1 MTLPQIVM
9 MLMQMVV
16 AVPMPMVVLCGKY
29 GLELLMNTLYLTCL
43 EKCFN
48 CAAL

>member
-16 AVPMPMVVLCGKY
+16 AVPIPMVVLCGKY
-29 GLELLMNTLYLTCL
+29 GAINEHFVLDLLGKVL
-43 EKCFN
+43 
-48 CAAL
+48 